1 MLLADLNIGCDEGLP
16 IRVALFLYI
25 YAKTEEKMNI
35 RRAEEKD
42 SKRILELLVQVN
54 NVHNDGRPDLFIR
67 DKTKYT
73 EDELKKILADDS
85 SPVFVAVDEDD
96 YVMGYGFVMFQSHE
110 KDNNWPNI
118 TTLYVDD
125 ICVDEKCRGKHVGKA
140 IYDFLVDYAKKNG
153 CYNLTLN
160 VWENN
165 PSARAFYEKM
175 GMKVQKTGM
184 EIVL

>member
-1 MLLADLNIGCDEGLP
+1 M
-16 IRVALFLYI
+16 
-25 YAKTEEKMNI
+25 MNI

-184 EIVL
+184 EVVL